1 VTVSDSPPP
10 SPSTPPPSPDGP
22 ASAAAKAVEEIA
34 QQYRDAIATLQA
46 IMPLLKFDP
55 RQTRRIAAS
64 AKFAPGLIEPTIA
77 MVTSASPAKE
87 RNMFNVNDGEF
98 ALELRSQVT
107 PLMLQLAALAADGLF
122 TIDSKLAVSSV
133 HALQTYRWAQHA
145 AGQPDG
151 AELHPYLAVMERFVM
166 KVLNRRKRSAPVPTP
181 APDPTPAPSPAQL
194 PAGARGF
201 LAPSLASA
209 KTTEPE
215 NVADRFDKALDDV
228 TRK

>member
-1 VTVSDSPPP
+1 
-10 SPSTPPPSPDGP
+10 
-22 ASAAAKAVEEIA
+22 VEEIA

-64 AKFAPGLIEPTIA
+64 AKFAPELIEPTIA

-98 ALELRSQVT
+98 ALELRSQVA
-107 PLMLQLAALAADGLF
+107 PLFQQLASVAADGLF
-122 TIDSKLAVSSV
+122 TINSKLAVSSV
-133 HALQTYRWAQHA
+133 HALQTYKWAQHA
-145 AGQPDG
+145 AAQPDG
-151 AELHPYLAVMERFVM
+151 AELHPYVAAIERFVM
-166 KVLNRRKRSAPVPTP
+166 KVLNRRKRSTPVPTP

-194 PAGARGF
+194 PAGAKGF
-201 LAPSLASA
+201 LAPRLASA
-209 KTTEPE
+209 KTAEPE
-215 NVADRFDKALDDV
+215 TVADSFDKALDDV